1 MAVPVA
7 TLLNYPEKCTTEG
20 KGLEHHLPAEH
31 LIWKLYGVSMA
42 TKESVI
48 EVEGRQIKLSNLEK
62 VLYPKAGFTKGQVID
77 YYVRIAP
84 VLLPHLADRAL
95 TLKRYPNGVEGMFFY
110 EKNCPTYR
118 PSWMKTAKVWSEGNN
133 RFMDYCVVA
142 DLPTLVWLANLADL
156 ELHTSLSRAPETN
169 RPTVI
174 AFDLDPGAPATIVQC
189 CQVGLWVREI
199 FEQFGLQAFAKT
211 SGSKGL
217 QIYVPLNTAVTYEQT
232 KAFAKAIAQLLEER
246 HPEHVVSDMKKALR
260 VNKVFVDWSQNDDY
274 KTTVNVYSLRAK
286 DQPTV
291 STPVTWKEVENC
303 LKKADPELLVFT
315 SDQALQRVEKSGDLF
330 EPVLKLK
337 QKLPPLAT
345 LRQGGSQPAASA
357 PKAKLKRIEPARPA
371 RKTIAKTVLKP
382 VKPTTR
388 AR

>member
-1 MAVPVA
+1 MARKAP
-7 TLLNYPEKCTTEG
+7 
-20 KGLEHHLPAEH
+20 
-31 LIWKLYGVSMA
+31 
-42 TKESVI
+42 ESVI
-48 EVEGRQIKLSNLEK
+48 EVEGRQIKLTNLEK

-95 TLKRYPNGVEGMFFY
+95 TLKRYPNGVDGMHFY
-110 EKNCPTYR
+110 EKNCPSYR
-118 PSWMKTAKVWSEGNN
+118 PPWMKTAKIWSEGNS

-142 DLPTLVWLANLADL
+142 DLPTLVWLGNLADL
-156 ELHTSLSRAPETN
+156 ELHTSLSRASEPQ

-174 AFDLDPGAPATIVQC
+174 AFDLDPGAPANIVQA
-189 CQVGLWVREI
+189 CQVGLWIRDI
-199 FEQFGLQAFAKT
+199 FEQFGLQSFAKT

-232 KAFAKAIAQLLEER
+232 KPYAKAIARLLEER
-246 HPEHVVSDMKKALR
+246 HPDLVVSDMKKALR
-260 VNKVFVDWSQNDDY
+260 VNKIFVDWSQNDDY

-291 STPVTWKEVENC
+291 STPVTWQEVENC
-303 LKKADPELLVFT
+303 LKKGDPELLVFN
-315 SDQALQRVEKSGDLF
+315 SDKVLQRVEKYGDLF

-337 QKLPPLAT
+337 QKLPPLAA
-345 LRQGGSQPAASA
+345 LGQGASQTVDSA
-357 PKAKLKRIEPARPA
+357 QVEKHKRAKAARPA
-371 RKTIAKTVLKP
+371 SKTVAKP
-382 VKPTTR
+382 ARRKAR

>member
-1 MAVPVA
+1 MAVRDA
-7 TLLNYPEKCTTEG
+7 TLLNSAEKCTMKG
-20 KGLEHHLPAEH
+20 KGLERSLLVCASNMEGCT
-31 LIWKLYGVSMA
+31 GVSMA
-42 TKESVI
+42 RKEPESVI

-95 TLKRYPNGVEGMFFY
+95 TLKRYPNGVDGMHFY
-110 EKNCPTYR
+110 EKNCPSYR
-118 PSWMKTAKVWSEGNN
+118 PPWMKTAKVWSAGNN

-174 AFDLDPGAPATIVQC
+174 AFDLDPGAPANIVQC
-189 CQVGLWVREI
+189 CQVGLLVREI

-217 QIYVPLNTAVTYEQT
+217 QVYVPLNTAVTYEQT
-232 KAFAKAIAQLLEER
+232 KPFAKPIAQLLEER
-246 HPEHVVSDMKKALR
+246 HPDLVVSDMKKALR

-291 STPVTWKEVENC
+291 STPVTWQEVENC
-303 LKKADPELLVFT
+303 LKKGDPELLVFT
-315 SDQALQRVEKSGDLF
+315 SDKVLQRVEKSGDLF

-337 QKLPPLAT
+337 QKLPPLTALGHGT
-345 LRQGGSQPAASA
+345 PQPTPSAQVEKPKRAGSAWPAN
-357 PKAKLKRIEPARPA
+357 
-371 RKTIAKTVLKP
+371 KTVAKP
-382 VKPTTR
+382 AKRKAR